1 MYAVSALAGWSP
13 AGCRAWRRYA
23 SAVLSVLALASS
35 LVWGT
40 SDFFAGLAS
49 RRHPA
54 VAIVGWTQGLALLV
68 ISVVVA
74 FRWDTLTWSGW
85 PPWAVAAGITGM
97 TGLVCFYSALSAG
110 TMGVVAPIAALGV
123 VVPVVLGVAT
133 GDTPSPWAW
142 IGMLVAI
149 VGVTLASGPELS
161 GDVSPRPVILAG
173 CAALGFGLALFCLDR
188 GARESTL
195 LTLWGMRMTSVT
207 ILVVVGLVFRSA
219 GGVTARETPALL
231 AIGCGDLVA
240 NGLFAYAS
248 SRGQVSIASVL
259 GSLYPVVTI
268 IWARILLDERLKRV
282 QQVGVAL
289 AVGGAALTAL

>member
-1 MYAVSALAGWSP
+1 
-13 AGCRAWRRYA
+13 
-23 SAVLSVLALASS
+23 VLSVLALASS

-40 SDFFAGLAS
+40 SDFYAGLAS

-54 VAIVGWTQGLALLV
+54 VAVVGWTQGLALLV

-74 FRWDTLTWSGW
+74 VRWDTLTWTGW
-85 PPWAVAAGITGM
+85 PAWSFAAGLTGM
-97 TGLVCFYSALSAG
+97 SGLVCFYSALSSG
-110 TMGVVAPIAALGV
+110 TMGVVAPIASLGV
-123 VVPVVLGVAT
+123 VVPVVLGVAS

-142 IGMLVAI
+142 VGMLVAI
-149 VGVTLASGPELS
+149 IGVTLASGPELS
-161 GDVSPRPVILAG
+161 GDVSPRPVVLAV
-173 CAALGFGLALFCLDR
+173 CAAVGFGLCLFCLDR

-195 LTLWGMRMTSVT
+195 LTLWGMRLTSVT
-207 ILVVVGLVFRSA
+207 ILVVVALVLRTA
-219 GGVTARETPALL
+219 GGVTVRETPALL
-231 AIGCGDLVA
+231 AIGCGDLLA
-240 NGLFAYAS
+240 NGLFAFAS

-268 IWARILLDERLKRV
+268 VWARVLLDERLKRV

>member
-1 MYAVSALAGWSP
+1 
-13 AGCRAWRRYA
+13 
-23 SAVLSVLALASS
+23 VLSVLALASS

-54 VAIVGWTQGLALLV
+54 VAVVGWTQGLALIV
-68 ISVVVA
+68 ISVIVA
-74 FRWDTLTWSGW
+74 LRWDTLTWTGW
-85 PPWAVAAGITGM
+85 PAWSLAAGLTGM
-97 TGLVCFYSALSAG
+97 TGLVCFYSALSSG
-110 TMGVVAPIAALGV
+110 TMGVVAPIASLGV
-123 VVPVVLGVAT
+123 IVPVVLGVAT
-133 GDTPSPWAW
+133 GDAPSSWAW
-142 IGMLVAI
+142 VGMLVAI

-161 GDVSPRPVILAG
+161 GDVSPRPVVLAV
-173 CAALGFGLALFCLDR
+173 CAAVGFGLCLFCLDR

-195 LTLWGMRMTSVT
+195 LTLWGMRLTSVT
-207 ILVVVGLVFRSA
+207 ILLVVALVLHTA
-219 GGVTARETPALL
+219 GGVTARETPVLL
-231 AIGCGDLVA
+231 AIGCGDLLA
-240 NGLFAYAS
+240 NGLFAFAS

-268 IWARILLDERLKRV
+268 IWARLFLDERLKRV